1 MNYIVMDLEW
11 NQSAKGKQFSEDHF
25 PFEIIQIGAAKVNEK
40 LDIVGEWQCTI
51 KPQVYTKLQNTV
63 KKILGITENDLANGT
78 DFVSGVTEFLEWCG
92 EDYTFVTWGS
102 IDITEL
108 RRNMKFYDVPEN
120 FPKPL
125 LYLDLQKLYS
135 INFSDGKTRMNLKSA
150 IDEQGIKGDEHY
162 HSAMSDARY
171 TAKIMK
177 KLDFDRVKKFCSIDT
192 FTIPESRKDEVY
204 LNFGTYEKYI
214 SKGFATRD
222 KAASDRTVRSCKCFL
237 CGRTMTRTVKW
248 FATNSKCYYGLFTC
262 DEHGLI
268 KGRFRVKQT
277 EEGRYYA
284 VRIMKHTDEKGALK
298 IYEKQ
303 IKEREHRRRR
313 RQAEKLSEQK

>member
-40 LDIVGEWQCTI
+40 LDIVDEWQCTI

-102 IDITEL
+102 MDITEL

-135 INFSDGKTRMNLKSA
+135 INFSDDKTRMNLKSA

-177 KLDFDRVKKFCSIDT
+177 KLDFDRVKKF
-192 FTIPESRKDEVY
+192 
-204 LNFGTYEKYI
+204 
-214 SKGFATRD
+214 
-222 KAASDRTVRSCKCFL
+222 
-237 CGRTMTRTVKW
+237 
-248 FATNSKCYYGLFTC
+248 
-262 DEHGLI
+262 
-268 KGRFRVKQT
+268 
-277 EEGRYYA
+277 
-284 VRIMKHTDEKGALK
+284 
-298 IYEKQ
+298 
-303 IKEREHRRRR
+303 
-313 RQAEKLSEQK
+313 

>member
-40 LDIVGEWQCTI
+40 LDIVDEWQCTI

-102 IDITEL
+102 MDITEL

-125 LYLDLQKLYS
+125 LS
-135 INFSDGKTRMNLKSA
+135 VS
-150 IDEQGIKGDEHY
+150 
-162 HSAMSDARY
+162 Y
-171 TAKIMK
+171 TH
-177 KLDFDRVKKFCSIDT
+177 LT
-192 FTIPESRKDEVY
+192 LPTI
-204 LNFGTYEKYI
+204 
-214 SKGFATRD
+214 A
-222 KAASDRTVRSCKCFL
+222 
-237 CGRTMTRTVKW
+237 
-248 FATNSKCYYGLFTC
+248 
-262 DEHGLI
+262 
-268 KGRFRVKQT
+268 
-277 EEGRYYA
+277 
-284 VRIMKHTDEKGALK
+284 
-298 IYEKQ
+298 
-303 IKEREHRRRR
+303 
-313 RQAEKLSEQK
+313 